1 MTMSEWL
8 LETRGL
14 SKRFKGVVAVDRVD
28 FRLRKGQLH
37 AIIGPN
43 GAGKTT
49 FFNLVTGRLSSTEG
63 HTYFQGLEITDL
75 PSYEISKRG
84 VARTFQITSIFPDL
98 SVKDNIW
105 IGALSRRHF
114 VNPLV
119 ESSALRDLQEKTDE
133 IIAALNLQDK
143 QSMAAENLSHGD
155 QRLLEIGIAL
165 STDPQLLL
173 LDEPTAGMSAEDS
186 SRTAETVKKLS
197 ENITILIIEHDMDIV
212 MGIADC
218 ITVFDQGRIIAEG
231 PPLAIQENR
240 AVQEVYLGA

>member
-49 FFNLVTGRLSSTEG
+49 FSTSSQEG
-63 HTYFQGLEITDL
+63 FLHRGPYLFPGIGDHDF